1 MIEGSTD
8 YQPGSADPLRNR
20 RVENFDFDGLVA
32 AFDAARARNP
42 RLTGWSLSSALAAQH
57 WGGSD
62 TAAMG
67 GDLAYRYAR
76 TGTFGDLSLTPALG
90 LLGAPDFGTAP
101 QGLLPAAALQDSSVR
116 LM

>member
-1 MIEGSTD
+1 
-8 YQPGSADPLRNR
+8 
-20 RVENFDFDGLVA
+20 VESFDFEGLVV

-42 RLTGWSLSSALAAQH
+42 RLTSWALGNALSAQH

-67 GDLAYRYAR
+67 GDLAYRYGIA
-76 TGTFGDLSLTPALG
+76 GAFSELSLTPALG
-90 LLGAPDFGTAP
+90 IVGATEFGLAS
-101 QGLLPAAALQDSSVR
+101 QGLLQVTALQDSSVR

>member
-1 MIEGSTD
+1 VIEGTTD
-8 YQPGSADPLRNR
+8 YLPGSTDPLRNR
-20 RVENFDFDGLVA
+20 RVESFDFEGLVV
-32 AFDAARARNP
+32 AFDAARARSP
-42 RLTGWSLSSALAAQH
+42 RLTTWSLSNALAAQH

-76 TGTFGDLSLTPALG
+76 AGAFGDLSLTPALG
-90 LLGAPDFGTAP
+90 LLQATEFGLAP
-101 QGLLPAAALQDSSVR
+101 QGLLPLTSLQDSSAR